1 MALSDRKM
9 PFWDAVTAA
18 QEHALSGDKDRA
30 INALLAARREAAESG
45 GDLSEERT
53 ALLRALIRTI
63 APGHEDL
70 LEDAP
75 NMAPAVQRIAVSGIG
90 RSGTTL
96 IYQQIAKLLLLADRR
111 VNFRYEPYLWNIRSP
126 EAKGNPFDMSQLHH
140 FGLMVHT
147 GVPLFLEGGHPLHD
161 PFVDHLFDAPW
172 DRNPQQ
178 GPDAHLT
185 KVIRGSGRLRSY
197 LARFPD
203 LRIVACLRNPVDT
216 INSSLGMFSFFGEEF
231 HPDDRPRFRDE
242 LAARG
247 ADVTRLGQPDLSI
260 EWYAQWWQ
268 AFTEETLAVAQDYP
282 ENVFPFCY
290 EAFQEKPEAMLEALM
305 DFVGLR
311 NLGMF
316 MGLSK
321 PAGPTIKATSLTQ
334 HDIRVLGPQIDY
346 YTDRVLVPRLGAQAA
361 LARTDKTVSRYLG
374 GRFSFP
380 IAGSDLG
387 RKCPIQLRGMMLNGA
402 GSPFLSLAKRPAN
415 PVDLAEMI
423 AQHHEG
429 DPAEMRK
436 PAESVARIKGGKRFG
451 AVITCHN
458 NQNTVAD
465 AVLSCLNQTLPFD
478 EIVVVDDKS
487 TDNSRQILA
496 ELETRYSNLRVLALP
511 SNLGPSG
518 ARDLGIRELTTEFF
532 TQLDGDDLYWP
543 SKNAQEAAALA
554 GDESAVAFSD
564 ILVVRP
570 GQSHV
575 QSVAA
580 YDGRTGAEAWTALMA
595 RTPQIPRDMTLSR
608 KLYFEVGGYDMTRHL
623 YEDWEFK
630 LRLAAR
636 SRAWIRAQ
644 GTAGTVYNRLSP
656 GLSGVEDG
664 LHARALSQIFLSGL
678 GQAYLPKEA
687 ILQSYDAMIGRFA
700 DRNVAVRSRQA
711 LETFIAR
718 GLDLVRLA
726 EHVSRRD
733 TCAMDNMDYAA
744 SLDKFVA
751 ENLREEVSA

>member
-30 INALLAARREAAESG
+30 IDALMAARRAAVESG
-45 GDLSEERT
+45 GHLSEERT
-53 ALLRALIRTI
+53 ALLRALFRTI

-70 LEDAP
+70 PEDP
-75 NMAPAVQRIAVSGIG
+75 PSMPPAVQRIVVSGIG

-96 IYQQIAKLLLLADRR
+96 IYQQLAKLLLLADRR

-140 FGLMVHT
+140 FGLMVHA
-147 GVPLFLEGGHPLHD
+147 GVPLFLEGGHPMHD
-161 PFVDHLFDAPW
+161 PFIDHLFDDPW
-172 DRNPQQ
+172 DRDPQQ
-178 GPDAHLT
+178 APDAHLT

-268 AFTEETLAVAQDYP
+268 AFTEETLAVAQDHP
-282 ENVFPFCY
+282 QNVFAFCY
-290 EAFQEKPEAMLEALM
+290 EAFQEAPEAMLEALM

-334 HDIRVLGPQIDY
+334 HDIRVLAPQINY
-346 YTDRVLVPRLGAQAA
+346 YTDQVLVPRLGAQTA
-361 LARTDKTVSRYLG
+361 LARTKKTVSRYLG

-380 IAGSDLG
+380 LAGSDLG

-402 GSPFLSLAKRPAN
+402 SSPFLSLAKRPAH
-415 PVDLAEMI
+415 PVALAEVI

-429 DPAEMRK
+429 DPEDLCK
-436 PAESVARIKGGKRFG
+436 PAENVDAIKGGKRFG

-458 NQNTVAD
+458 NQSTVAD

-478 EIVVVDDKS
+478 EIVVVDDRS
-487 TDNSRQILA
+487 TDNSRQILG
-496 ELETRYSNLRVLALP
+496 ELEARYSSVRVLALP
-511 SNLGPSG
+511 SNLGPSA
-518 ARDLGIRELTTEFF
+518 ARDLGIRELTTDFW

-564 ILVVRP
+564 ILLVRP
-570 GQSHV
+570 GKSFV
-575 QSVAA
+575 QSVSA
-580 YDGRTGAEAWTALMA
+580 YNGRTGPEAWAALMA

-608 KLYFEVGGYDMTRHL
+608 KLYFEAGGYDMTRHL
-623 YEDWEFK
+623 YEDWELK

-636 SRAWIRAQ
+636 SRTWVRAR

-664 LHARALSQIFLSGL
+664 RHARALSQTFLSAL
-678 GQAYLPKEA
+678 AQANAPKDALLPA
-687 ILQSYDAMIGRFA
+687 YDAMIGRFA
-700 DRNVAVRSRQA
+700 ERNIAVRSRHA

-718 GLDLVRLA
+718 GLDLARLA

-733 TCAMDNMDYAA
+733 TCAMDNADYSLA
-744 SLDKFVA
+744 LDKFVA
-751 ENLREEVSA
+751 ENLREEVTA